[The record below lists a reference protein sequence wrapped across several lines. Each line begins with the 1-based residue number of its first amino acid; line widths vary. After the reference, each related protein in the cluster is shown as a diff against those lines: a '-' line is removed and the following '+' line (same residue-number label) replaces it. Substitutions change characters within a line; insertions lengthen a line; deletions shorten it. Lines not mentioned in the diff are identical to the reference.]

1 MTISNQNEIFDIMSP
16 KGGDFIS
23 KYHINRNGK
32 VVRCNAKKRPC
43 PLGTNFSSVEEA
55 NVFLEKNNLQ
65 DNKPTEISEL
75 TNKSENTKDLQSEK
89 ENKLLTSSQLANKSR
104 EDLLIQLNE
113 EQEKIKDLKGIK
125 RIKALKN
132 LRRVE
137 YALEGRNYDAEV
149 EEERKIR
156 EESIKKAE
164 ELAMQSKV
172 NAEKIAK
179 KESIPL
185 PESITQYIVN
195 KPWART
201 KVSAFRG
208 EQTKNAKTNT
218 GLAMYGQGRYT
229 TTDKSYAKKYGV
241 VREASLE
248 ELPTLPLRLRTVG
261 AFELLEQEVAREHKI
276 SKADLYLK
284 MDISDMI
291 KKMGYDGLTLGTGK
305 DMIIVKYY

>member
-1 MTISNQNEIFDIMSP
+1 MWP

-32 VVRCNAKKRPC
+32 IVRCNAKKRPC

-65 DNKPTEISEL
+65 DNKPTEISEI
-75 TNKSENTKDLQSEK
+75 TNKNENSKDLEK
-89 ENKLLTSSQLANKSR
+89 ENKQLTSSQLANKSR

-137 YALEGRNYDAEV
+137 YALEGRNYDAEI

-164 ELAMQSKV
+164 KLAMQSKV

-195 KPWART
+195 KPWTRT

-261 AFELLEQEVAREHKI
+261 AFELLEQEVAKEHEI
-276 SKADLYLK
+276 SKADLYLN

-305 DMIIVKYY
+305 DMIIVKYYWVQKAF